1 MIELARSSGALEE
14 PHAGRVQS
22 VGVDQ
27 SIGLGEMGVVQ
38 PLPITWAEP
47 SLDMAHG
54 PFARTAQMRRTDD
67 GTDERG
73 LVQPDVGVVGDG
85 DLQRVGMEV

>member
-1 MIELARSSGALEE
+1 MIELGALERTLEE
-14 PHAGRVQS
+14 PHADRVQS

-47 SLDMAHG
+47 I
-54 PFARTAQMRRTDD
+54 P
-67 GTDERG
+67 
-73 LVQPDVGVVGDG
+73 
-85 DLQRVGMEV
+85 